1 MVVSFEKKL
10 FLILKMTFNLDVV
23 VSLTLYRY
31 RVVETALSLYI
42 ISF

>member
-31 RVVETALSLYI
+31 RVKNVVASK
-42 ISF
+42 